1 MNYRVSVNDFD
12 TLIYISKGFVSQNA
26 RKRLQELVNGFDGS
40 FNDFQTYV
48 EEVYTELYENEYGRT
63 LDVWD
68 DIDIF
73 LMGEWLFENDDE
85 FESMCQ
91 YFQEQGWLH

>member
-1 MNYRVSVNDFD
+1 MNYRVSVKDFD